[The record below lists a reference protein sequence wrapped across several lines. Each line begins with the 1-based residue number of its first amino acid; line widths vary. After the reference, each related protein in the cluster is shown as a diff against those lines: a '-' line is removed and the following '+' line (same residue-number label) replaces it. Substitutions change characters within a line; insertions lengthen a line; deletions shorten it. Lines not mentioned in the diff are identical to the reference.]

1 MANREEMLRRCP
13 DVVFSIAVA
22 LSVFNALH
30 LPDFHRE
37 WVEKGLIHCD
47 ALALNRVLT
56 PEIYRTQVLSARL
69 KQQVLESY
77 QRHRESFLDADGI
90 PALDFAAAGRF
101 MAAEDRSELLPE
113 FVAITR
119 RLDRLRGEDCR
130 EVFPELAELFEAAE

>member
-1 MANREEMLRRCP
+1 M
-13 DVVFSIAVA
+13 
-22 LSVFNALH
+22 
-30 LPDFHRE
+30 
-37 WVEKGLIHCD
+37 
-47 ALALNRVLT
+47 
-56 PEIYRTQVLSARL
+56 SARL